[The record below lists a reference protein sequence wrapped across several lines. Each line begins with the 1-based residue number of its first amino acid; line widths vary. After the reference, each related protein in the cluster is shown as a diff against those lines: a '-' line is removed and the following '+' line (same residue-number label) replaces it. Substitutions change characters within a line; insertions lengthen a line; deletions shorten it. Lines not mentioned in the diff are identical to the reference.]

1 MMRIT
6 TFGVAMSLAVMLIAI
21 SVVTG
26 FRHQIANKV
35 TGFAAHVQIVNYD
48 SNLSYE
54 TRPIKRNQSFLGEL
68 AEIPEIRHIQ
78 TFATKPGLAK
88 TDVATSGLILKG
100 IGSDFDWSFFT
111 NNLSEGNSWTPSDT
125 LRSNNI
131 LISLY
136 TARQLALQ
144 PGDSL
149 SVWFMQNPP
158 RARKFVVAGIYETG
172 LEEFDKFF
180 ALIDIAHIQRLNQW
194 PSDYISGFEIFFH
207 DFRQVERFYPKVYD
221 TVGTNYSDT
230 DATLQVISVT
240 DRYAQ
245 IFDWLRIIDTN
256 VWIILTLMVLVA
268 GFNMISGLLIMI
280 LERTRT
286 IGILK
291 SLGAS
296 NPFIRNIFLMQSFSV
311 ILKGLFWGNLIGLG
325 LLFIQY
331 STGILTLDQSQYFL
345 AEVPVEF
352 NVVHILLLNGG
363 TLLAVWSMLL
373 LPSMIIAHISPDK
386 SIRFQ

>member
-1 MMRIT
+1 MRIT
-6 TFGVAMSLAVMLIAI
+6 TFGVAMSLAVMLVSV

-54 TRPIKRNQSFLGEL
+54 TRPIKRNQPFLQALEKM
-68 AEIPEIRHIQ
+68 PEIRHIQ

-88 TDVATSGLILKG
+88 TDKATSGLILKG
-100 IGSDFDWSFFT
+100 VGADFDWSFFQ
-111 NNLSEGNSWTPSDT
+111 NNLISGASWTPSDT

-131 LISLY
+131 LISRF
-136 TARQLALQ
+136 TARQLALT

-149 SVWFMQNPP
+149 AVWFMQNPP
-158 RARKFVVAGIYETG
+158 RARKFVVSGIYETG

-180 ALIDIAHIQRLNQW
+180 AIIDIAHIQRLNQW
-194 PSDYISGFEIFFH
+194 PAGSVSGFEIYFH
-207 DFRQVERFYPKVYD
+207 DFRQVEALYPKVFD
-221 TVGTNYSDT
+221 TVGTHYSDT
-230 DATLQVISVT
+230 EATLQVISVT
-240 DRYAQ
+240 DRYSQ

-256 VWIILTLMVLVA
+256 VWIILSLMVLVA

-280 LERTRT
+280 LEQTRT

-296 NPFIRNIFLMQSFSV
+296 TRFIRNIFLLQSLSV
-311 ILKGLFWGNLIGLG
+311 IAKGLFWGNLIGLG
-325 LLFIQY
+325 VLLLQY

-352 NVVHILLLNGG
+352 NLVYILVLNGT
-363 TLLAVWSMLL
+363 TLLTVWTMLL
-373 LPSMIIAHISPDK
+373 IPSMIISNISPDK

>member
-1 MMRIT
+1 M
-6 TFGVAMSLAVMLIAI
+6 
-21 SVVTG
+21 
-26 FRHQIANKV
+26 
-35 TGFAAHVQIVNYD
+35 
-48 SNLSYE
+48 
-54 TRPIKRNQSFLGEL
+54 
-68 AEIPEIRHIQ
+68 
-78 TFATKPGLAK
+78 
-88 TDVATSGLILKG
+88 ILKG
-100 IGSDFDWSFFT
+100 VGADFDWSFFQ
-111 NNLSEGNSWTPSDT
+111 NNLISGASWTPSDT

-131 LISLY
+131 LISRF
-136 TARQLALQ
+136 TARQLALT

-149 SVWFMQNPP
+149 AVWFMQNPP
-158 RARKFVVAGIYETG
+158 RARKFVVSGIYETG

-180 ALIDIAHIQRLNQW
+180 AIIDIAHIQRLNQW
-194 PSDYISGFEIFFH
+194 PAGSVSGFEIYFH
-207 DFRQVERFYPKVYD
+207 DFRQVEALYPKVFD

-230 DATLQVISVT
+230 EATLQVISVT
-240 DRYAQ
+240 DRYSQ

-256 VWIILTLMVLVA
+256 VWIILSLMVLVA

-296 NPFIRNIFLMQSFSV
+296 TRFIRNIFLLQSLSV
-311 ILKGLFWGNLIGLG
+311 IAKGLFWGNLIGLG
-325 LLFIQY
+325 VLLLQY

-352 NVVHILLLNGG
+352 NLVYILVLNGT
-363 TLLAVWSMLL
+363 TLLTVWTMLL
-373 LPSMIIAHISPDK
+373 IPSMIISNISPDK

>member
-1 MMRIT
+1 
-6 TFGVAMSLAVMLIAI
+6 MSLAVMLIAV

-54 TRPIKRNQSFLGEL
+54 TRPIKRNQTFLGEL
-68 AEIPEIRHIQ
+68 AAIPEIRHIQ

-88 TDVATSGLILKG
+88 NDVGTSGLILKG
-100 IGSDFDWSFFT
+100 IGADFDWSFFR
-111 NNLSEGNSWTPSDT
+111 NNLSEGSSWTPSDT
-125 LRSNNI
+125 LRSSHI
-131 LISLY
+131 LISRH
-136 TARQLALQ
+136 TARQLSLQ
-144 PGDSL
+144 TGDSL

-158 RARKFVVAGIYETG
+158 RARKFVVSGIYETG

-194 PSDYISGFEIFFH
+194 SAEQISGFEIFFH
-207 DFRQVERFYPKVYD
+207 DFRQVDRIYPKVFD

-256 VWIILTLMVLVA
+256 VWIILTLMVMVA

-296 NPFIRNIFLMQSFSV
+296 TPFIRNIFLMQSFSV

-331 STGILTLDQSQYFL
+331 STGLLTLDQSQYFL
-345 AEVPVEF
+345 SEVPVEF
-352 NVVHILLLNGG
+352 NPIHILLLNGI

-373 LPSMIIAHISPDK
+373 LPSMIIANISPDK

>member
-1 MMRIT
+1 
-6 TFGVAMSLAVMLIAI
+6 MSLAVMLIAV

-68 AEIPEIRHIQ
+68 SAIPEIRHIQ

-88 TDVATSGLILKG
+88 TDIGTSGLILKG
-100 IGSDFDWSFFT
+100 IGADFDWSFFR

-125 LRSNNI
+125 LRSSHI
-131 LISLY
+131 LISRH
-136 TARQLALQ
+136 TARQLALTI
-144 PGDSL
+144 GDSL

-158 RARKFVVAGIYETG
+158 RARKFVVSGIYETG

-194 PSDYISGFEIFFH
+194 PTEQISGFEIFFH
-207 DFRQVERFYPKVYD
+207 DFRQVDRIYPKVFD

-256 VWIILTLMVLVA
+256 VWIILTLMVMVA

-296 NPFIRNIFLMQSFSV
+296 TPFIRNIFLMQSFSV

-331 STGILTLDQSQYFL
+331 STGLLTLDQSQYFL

-352 NVVHILLLNGG
+352 NPIHILLLNGI

-373 LPSMIIAHISPDK
+373 LPSMIIANISPDK